1 MKAPIISH
9 IGTGAMALILAVII
23 WVFAYAQNQET
34 VDFVCTVQCTAPDGV
49 RVEFY
54 TTQDYRPGSVSV
66 WRNGM
71 RLDPFLEDGFLENGG
86 NAIELREAPWE
97 GDTLQAQYDP
107 A

>member
-1 MKAPIISH
+1 MPVVVNRNPVKEDLTP
-9 IGTGAMALILAVII
+9 
-23 WVFAYAQNQET
+23 
-34 VDFVCTVQCTAPDGV
+34 APDGV